1 MIFSTLKKLKLGEI
15 EKLDRQIN
23 EKINNQMRTLN
34 TDSISSL
41 FNQRDRRL
49 QELMQIFA
57 AEETDYN
64 QMNRRDGQ
72 VLNDFLNRHAE
83 NVHENQE
90 HVI

>member
-1 MIFSTLKKLKLGEI
+1 
-15 EKLDRQIN
+15 
-23 EKINNQMRTLN
+23 MRTLN

-41 FNQRDRRL
+41 FNQRYRKM